1 MTIDVTHLSPAAE
14 KPHQEGSHKASPRA
28 HSIPRNLWCKKKVFA
43 AIYLFVLL
51 SALCATP
58 THWTL
63 KVSLKVLLSSTFC
76 RAQRHWCSG
85 DGWQSALCFC
95 SGKTPK
101 ATKAAQQC
109 FLLRMS
115 RGRHLAF
122 ILKSYQMRGKLLLRS
137 RQWWPVLSFPSQWRC
152 SHGQALPGHWEPGL
166 CSACSSPWLFLSI
179 SSAEQDWSSHWTC
192 WQAAQPAQPS
202 LGTNQ
207 ILLTVSQI
215 HVPEKAKL
223 FPTPLAIALSLL
235 GSLPCLI

>member
-1 MTIDVTHLSPAAE
+1 MLILHNQSVILRASKCEVLLLIPLCWCGFGGVHWNKLEMQLGTFFLCLRKQDPDDNYVTHSSPAAE

-43 AIYLFVLL
+43 AMYLFVLL

-63 KVSLKVLLSSTFC
+63 KVSLKVLLSSTFPGLGGTDVAAC
-76 RAQRHWCSG
+76 CG

-122 ILKSYQMRGKLLLRS
+122 ILKSYQMRGKLVLRT
-137 RQWWPVLSFPSQWRC
+137 R
-152 SHGQALPGHWEPGL
+152 L
-166 CSACSSPWLFLSI
+166 C
-179 SSAEQDWSSHWTC
+179 
-192 WQAAQPAQPS
+192 
-202 LGTNQ
+202 
-207 ILLTVSQI
+207 
-215 HVPEKAKL
+215 
-223 FPTPLAIALSLL
+223 
-235 GSLPCLI
+235 